1 MRKLALLCLT
11 GLVALGFAGSSSAA
25 PLNWQGTA
33 TLILGDFPQGV
44 FTGGGVATVNNAG
57 AVPAHLNTLRLAA
70 SRGQVGGDLTQIVTD
85 PDTIGN
91 GIAAIQ
97 YVGIEGGTGTLG
109 GISGGAAP
117 GGTPLTPNLLPVR
130 GLVKVCLVS
139 TACSA
144 FLPLVLTQPTANGI
158 KGVGIGGI
166 LTIGGVGAI
175 RLSIQAAPWTI
186 KTATVIDQITTPVN
200 NATTFINVVLTGFAH
215 GPASLTTSTAQ
226 PSGVVQV
233 VTPNQVRTNLP
244 LGSNALLASAVTQ
257 VIRFVPEP
265 GMLLLLGSGVA
276 GLALLGRKRL
286 RK

>member
-1 MRKLALLCLT
+1 VLLAAAALLF
-11 GLVALGFAGSSSAA
+11 GAVGSASAA
-25 PLNWQGTA
+25 RLNFEGT
-33 TLILGDFPQGV
+33 TIILLGEFGTGTFPGA
-44 FTGGGVATVNNAG
+44 GVATVNG
-57 AVPAHLNTLRLAA
+57 SGGLGHLQQLRLAA
-70 SRGQVGGDLTQIVTD
+70 SRGVPGGTFTTAVTD
-85 PDTIGN
+85 PETVVN
-91 GIAAIQ
+91 GIGAIQ
-97 YVGIEGGTGTLG
+97 FVGVEGGTGTLG
-109 GISGGAAP
+109 NISGGASSA
-117 GGTPLTPNLLPVR
+117 GPLNPNTMPLA
-130 GLVKVCLVS
+130 GLVKICLLS
-139 TACSA
+139 TACDQGA
-144 FLPLVLTQPTANGI
+144 LNLILTQTTTVPPGV